1 MNQARRKALAAIER
15 QLTTLRQDIESAA
28 DAAEEIRHNLED
40 ITSEEQEALDAMPD
54 SLKEGE
60 RGQKSQA
67 AIDALEEAIGILAD
81 FLTGTEL
88 EEVAALIE
96 QAAE

>member
-1 MNQARRKALAAIER
+1 MNQTRRKALAAIER
-15 QLTTLRQDIESAA
+15 QLVNLRQDIESAA
-28 DAAEEIRHNLED
+28 EEIRHSLED
-40 ITSEEQEALDAMPD
+40 VASEEQEALDAMPD
-54 SLKEGE
+54 SLREGE

-67 AIDALEEAIGILAD
+67 AIDALEIAIGTLDD

-88 EEVAALIE
+88 DLVATLIE